1 MHFFVLGW
9 VRGFTKIENLNYT
22 KFGFNLREATTTL
35 FMVAGE
41 KNFLCIIL
49 KSLYEY
55 ELKKKTENIYLVK
68 PGGFHNLKNML
79 KIPVLKK
86 NRQKM

>member
-1 MHFFVLGW
+1 
-9 VRGFTKIENLNYT
+9 
-22 KFGFNLREATTTL
+22 
-35 FMVAGE
+35 MVAGE